1 MSGKISRSGVVFDP
15 VAPPLRTSQ
24 HRFALKKFGLA
35 FLCGAILWS
44 CGCSGSS
51 GGVAGGDAPGGAAP
65 VDFAKGTVEVHLA
78 NPETGVIPDELNR
91 PLVILGVNDDH
102 QVTFGPVT
110 IQPGPVANVEG
121 VPVGTTQFIIEDPS
135 NPRLV
140 DVHPVHVQGGEVSSI
155 VDIMLHEDRGTD
167 GAEALTGQARVEAG
181 PPIHVGKNG
190 FIQTSPS
197 TIGTPG
203 ANAVMTGYETFS
215 ATAEMKPPFQ
225 TNTWVIPMLGG
236 DNSTRMH
243 LGNSAGK
250 GEKPVYDPNRYVDQK
265 PAYAKPWV
273 IWFRV
278 PVLPFNPA
286 KIDPGD
292 RSAGLLLSPEDP
304 RAGAGYEWAG
314 PDGDGTD
321 DNPLPRSGKKA
332 AEINAQMDVGLNA
345 IKVDPGFFPARM
357 RVKAIS
363 DLHAEFVMK
372 AAEDPDYQK
381 KGFKSDASL
390 SVTLLRGSPIAYFR
404 TFGIGKINFILRAS
418 NTVETKSGQVTIGT
432 NKTVIN
438 WIETTGS
445 FDVGG
450 RKLTFL
456 FLVPATVGTFTPSTG
471 ADNILTMPVLDKARF
486 FAVVTLPDS
495 SFIDDKT
502 IVKLSEAAFNFPT
515 DSRVTSTY
523 DPVNQTVD
531 ETYNVTLSTI
541 LATVPKKTL
550 LGLLPHHY
558 DPSVVEPGVPVL
570 QGSPPVFSSSAG
582 KAMTYPTTRGDLKV
596 FDANTVTCRFRY
608 PGILPYLPGE
618 LDAADKT
625 TFDTWVDTFKRRHG
639 ADSPPYTNIFMNSSK
654 KGVGQDSYNLA
665 KFLGRNVSAA
675 NVIEDVGKDDASKAL
690 AKLIR
695 DNSKAAIEIFY
706 RATPDISNQENI
718 GQAPYYL
725 YYDTRVKSLNQYPSL
740 VGGPSVLFPN
750 IPNEMPWDGF
760 GTITRLNDHHFH
772 FGYFIYAAAQIA
784 LRDKDWGQDWKD
796 AINQMIFDCA
806 HESDVNP
813 NPILE
818 FPRMRNWDPYE
829 NHSYAAG
836 FNWDVFI
843 GNNEESISEEM
854 NFWAGVILWGAA
866 TDQPLLVQHGIKYY
880 TMAAYTSNYYWL
892 DAGNKWPAF
901 IAKLKSDLALN
912 WPGTGMVRLFDGFS
926 RWDTFFGSH
935 PIQCRGILMIPI
947 TTASFYQAMLPGY
960 TKTVGDQYQDFV
972 TALNIDPQKPKGNEK
987 FSVKN
992 QWIGVCLFYAH
1003 LAKYYA
1009 LSDPDNAI
1017 TKFYDVPANY
1027 DEVGGIRPN
1036 DKWTDIGDS
1045 GVYTFHFIKYLQKH
1059 GTPDFTVR
1067 ATNTPFFQVLKKG
1080 ASKTYL
1086 AYNSGSSVL
1095 KVTFSDGT
1103 SFDVPA
1109 RSLGSTTKP

>member
-1 MSGKISRSGVVFDP
+1 MRLGRWLGLVLLCLGV
-15 VAPPLRTSQ
+15 
-24 HRFALKKFGLA
+24 
-35 FLCGAILWS
+35 LWTAA
-44 CGCSGSS
+44 CSGSE
-51 GGVAGGDAPGGAAP
+51 GTVAGGAGGGGGIIGP
-65 VDFAKGTVEVHLA
+65 LPQPRGTVEVFLA
-78 NPETGVIPDELNR
+78 DPETGVIPDSLNR
-91 PLVILGVNDDH
+91 PLTIIGVDDAGA
-102 QVTFGPVT
+102 VTFGPVT
-110 IQPGPVANVEG
+110 IQPGPVVNLPD
-121 VPVGTTQFIIEDPS
+121 VPVTTTQLIIEDPT
-135 NPRLV
+135 NPNV
-140 DVHPVHVQGGEVSSI
+140 ADVHPVHVQNG
-155 VDIMLHEDRGTD
+155 DISAITDIILHPDRGED
-167 GAEALTGQARVEAG
+167 GAEILTRQGRVDAG
-181 PPIHVGKNG
+181 PPVHVGKNG

-215 ATAEMKPPFQ
+215 ATADMKTPYQ

-250 GEKPVYDPNRYVDQK
+250 GEKEVYNPNRWVDQK

-278 PVLPFNPA
+278 PTLPFDPT

-321 DNPLPRSGKKA
+321 DNPLPRSGKHA

-357 RVKAIS
+357 RVKAIT
-363 DLHAEFVMK
+363 DLHAEFIMR
-372 AAEDPDYQK
+372 AAEDPDYEK

-404 TFGIGKINFILRAS
+404 TFGVGKINFILRAAG
-418 NTVETKSGQVTIGT
+418 TVETRSGQITIGT
-432 NKTVIN
+432 NKTIIN

-471 ADNILTMPVLDKARF
+471 ADNVLTMPVLDKARF
-486 FAVVTLPDS
+486 FAVVTLPDQ
-495 SFIDDKT
+495 SFVDNAT
-502 IVKLSEAAFNFPT
+502 IAKLSEAAFNFPV
-515 DSRVTSTY
+515 DSRVTATY

-558 DPSVVEPGVPVL
+558 EPSVVEPGTSIL
-570 QGSPPVFSSSAG
+570 QGSPAEFKSPTGVS
-582 KAMTYPTTRGDLKV
+582 MTFPTSRGPLKV

-608 PGILPYLPGE
+608 PGILPHFPGE

-625 TFDTWVDTFKRRHG
+625 TFNQWVDTFKRRHG
-639 ADSPPYTNIFMNSSK
+639 DDSPPYTNIFMNASK

-665 KFLGRNVSAA
+665 KFLGRNVNAA
-675 NVIEDVGKDDASKAL
+675 NVIEDVGKDADSIAL

-695 DNSKAAIEIFY
+695 DNTKKAIEIFF

-725 YYDTRVKSLNQYPSL
+725 YYDTRVHSLNQYPSL

-750 IPNEMPWDGF
+750 IPNEKPWDGF

-772 FGYFIYAAAQIA
+772 YGYFIYAAAQIA
-784 LRDKDWGQDWKD
+784 LRDQAWGQDWKD

-806 HESDVNP
+806 SESDVNP
-813 NPILE
+813 NPILQ

-866 TDQPLLVQHGIKYY
+866 TNQPALVQHGVKYY
-880 TMAAYTSNYYWL
+880 TMAAYTSNFYWL
-892 DAGNKWPAF
+892 DAGNKWPGV
-901 IAKLKSDLALN
+901 ISKLNASLELN

-935 PIQCRGILMIPI
+935 PIQCRGILMIPM
-947 TTASFYQAMLPGY
+947 TTACFYHAMVPGY
-960 TKTVGDQYQDFV
+960 TKTVGDQYQTFV
-972 TALNIDPQKPKGNEK
+972 TSLNIDPQNPKGHKK
-987 FSVKN
+987 FSVDN

-1017 TKFYDVPANY
+1017 PKFYDVPANY

-1045 GVYTFHFIKYLQKH
+1045 GVYTFHFIRYLQKH
-1059 GTPDFTVR
+1059 GQPDFSVR

-1086 AYNSGSSVL
+1086 AYNAGASPL
-1095 KVTFSDGT
+1095 TVTFTDGT